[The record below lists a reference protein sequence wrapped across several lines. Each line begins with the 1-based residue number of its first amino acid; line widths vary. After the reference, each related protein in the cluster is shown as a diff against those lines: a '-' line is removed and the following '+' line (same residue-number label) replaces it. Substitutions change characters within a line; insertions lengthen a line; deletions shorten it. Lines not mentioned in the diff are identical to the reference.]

1 MKKTALLA
9 ASLLCV
15 DLAGATCLAGTCGAA
30 TKYEVNVLSV
40 SLCQSSSCTSP
51 VTVGSSS
58 QSFDIA
64 SAAVGSAIGSYA
76 SFDSVTTGTYT
87 HIQVVVSRSFTIS
100 GSALG
105 CGAVTSQSLSVP
117 NNNPGGT
124 LDNAMAALG
133 VTWNDLSKTQLKVIA
148 ALSAP
153 ITISRTAPMPNLSVR
168 FGTTNGLMCLGG
180 TAYPS
185 PPDISI
191 VVQ

>member
-1 MKKTALLA
+1 MRGSRRGHLSGWHLRRCDQVRGERPVR
-9 ASLLCV
+9 LPLPE
-15 DLAGATCLAGTCGAA
+15 L
-30 TKYEVNVLSV
+30 VLHQPGHGGV
-40 SLCQSSSCTSP
+40 
-51 VTVGSSS
+51 VITVIRHRLGR
-58 QSFDIA
+58 
-64 SAAVGSAIGSYA
+64 AIGSYA